1 MFFKVAAY
9 VSRGKVMASIYK
21 SSVRSITGG
30 CIDVKGVCVPEL
42 SNISLEGIRLCL
54 EAFKCVQ
61 IVDEFGNFCVN
72 LIDIDAAL
80 MTGKLNTSLF
90 FKKA

>member
-1 MFFKVAAY
+1 
-9 VSRGKVMASIYK
+9 MASIYK

-61 IVDEFGNFCVN
+61 VADEFGDFCVN
-72 LIDIDAAL
+72 LIDIDAAFIS
-80 MTGKLNTSLF
+80 GILNTSLF

>member
-1 MFFKVAAY
+1 
-9 VSRGKVMASIYK
+9 MASIYK

-80 MTGKLNTSLF
+80 ISGILTPACFS
-90 FKKA
+90 KKA

>member
-1 MFFKVAAY
+1 
-9 VSRGKVMASIYK
+9 MASIYK
-21 SSVRSITGG
+21 SSVCSITGG
-30 CIDVKGVCVPEL
+30 CIDIKGIRVPEL

-61 IVDEFGNFCVN
+61 IVDEFGNFYVN
-72 LIDIDAAL
+72 LIDIDA
-80 MTGKLNTSLF
+80 TFISGILNTSLF

>member
-1 MFFKVAAY
+1 MLKVFACQNSA
-9 VSRGKVMASIYK
+9 
-21 SSVRSITGG
+21 
-30 CIDVKGVCVPEL
+30 
-42 SNISLEGIRLCL
+42 ISPFEGIRLCL

>member
-1 MFFKVAAY
+1 
-9 VSRGKVMASIYK
+9 MASIYK

-61 IVDEFGNFCVN
+61 IVDEFGNS
-72 LIDIDAAL
+72 
-80 MTGKLNTSLF
+80 T
-90 FKKA
+90 